1 MARSRASSPTVRLL
15 ISSPKLKPP
24 GPVCLEWSAK
34 PTLQIAT
41 LGKGLIQLFCSH
53 APKIGCSACRRWQGV
68 GEGIFPLPLSCLGIP
83 QRGQEQLF
91 CSLTHQP
98 SSPAPPPTGSPLVCC
113 LGKLPYLPSHVLQL
127 VVARAS
133 SPTLIVPGPALLP
146 ATAARGKGKEDI
158 FFSLLTSPHGRHKR
172 ERSVF
177 LLLPAPLFRMVQLR
191 RARAIPPYCCSQ
203 WGVGPNLCS
212 PILTAFGDNRSQRH
226 LHRLTVVQGL
236 RFRHGLR

>member
-24 GPVCLEWSAK
+24 GPVCLGWSAR

-158 FFSLLTSPHGRHKR
+158 FFPYSRHHMADTRGKGQSFCSYPPPFSGWCSWGGPGLFLPTAATSEG
-172 ERSVF
+172 
-177 LLLPAPLFRMVQLR
+177 
-191 RARAIPPYCCSQ
+191 
-203 WGVGPNLCS
+203 
-212 PILTAFGDNRSQRH
+212 
-226 LHRLTVVQGL
+226 
-236 RFRHGLR
+236 